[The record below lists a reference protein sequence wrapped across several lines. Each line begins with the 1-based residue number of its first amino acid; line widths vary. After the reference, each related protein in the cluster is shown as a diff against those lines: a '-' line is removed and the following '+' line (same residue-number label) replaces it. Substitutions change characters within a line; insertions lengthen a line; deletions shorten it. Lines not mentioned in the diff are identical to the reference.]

1 MEEIMSEYSEIEP
14 RQLAAELAAGEGW
27 TLVDVR
33 EDHELQIAAV
43 EGFKHIPM
51 GEIPAGAAALDKS
64 ARYAIMCHGG
74 VRSAQVCHYLVNNG
88 FDKVSNIVGG
98 IDLWSQQVNDQI
110 PRY

>member
-1 MEEIMSEYSEIEP
+1 MSEYSEIEP
-14 RQLAAELAAGEGW
+14 GQLAAELAAGGHW

-43 EGFKHIPM
+43 EGFLHVPM
-51 GEIPAGAAALDKS
+51 GEIPSAVDAMDKA

-74 VRSAQVCHYLVNNG
+74 MRSAQVCHYLVHNG

-98 IDLWSQQVNDQI
+98 IDLWSQQVDDQI